1 MIVPLVTGE
10 AVAFWLLAPIVVL
23 AAIGLVLSR
32 KPVHSALCMAAVMVG
47 LAVMYAAQEAPFLFA
62 VQIIVYTGAVLMLF
76 LFVLMLI
83 GVDSTDSLVETLRG
97 QRVAA
102 GVGAFGLGALLVGV
116 MGNALVDGQTVGYP
130 AELADNNVPAIAFA
144 VFGRWILIFE
154 ATAALLI
161 TAAMAAMVLAHRERI
176 GARLTQRTRS
186 LMRMRKYAEDGTHP
200 GPNPTPGVY
209 ARHNAVDTPA
219 LLPDGT
225 ASEKSVTQSLAARGD
240 VVDAQR
246 LAAATKWALDQVDG
260 DEPVT
265 DERHVL
271 GTGHQRHPA
280 VTAEL
285 AWVGETVDP
294 ASDPASDGD
303 PANQKGAEQ

>member
-1 MIVPLVTGE
+1 MIPSLAIPGLITPMASGE
-10 AVAFWLLAPIVVL
+10 AITFWLMAIIIVV

-32 KPVHSALCMAAVMVG
+32 KPVHSALFMATVMVG
-47 LAVMYAAQEAPFLFA
+47 LAILYAAQEAPFLFA

-76 LFVLMLI
+76 LFVMMLI
-83 GVDSTDSLVETLRG
+83 GVDSTESFVETLRG

-102 GVGAFGLGALLVGV
+102 GIGAFGLGALLVGV
-116 MGNALVDGQTVGYP
+116 MGNAVVEGQVTGYAP
-130 AELADNNVPAIAFA
+130 ELSGSNVPAIAYA

-161 TAAMAAMVLAHRERI
+161 TAAMAAMVLAHRDRI
-176 GARLTQRTRS
+176 GGRITQRRRV
-186 LMRMRKYAEDGTHP
+186 LNRMQKYAEDGTHP

-209 ARHNAVDTPA
+209 SRHNAVDTPA
-219 LLPDGT
+219 LLPDGS

-246 LAAATKWALDQVDG
+246 LAGKTKWALEQIDG
-260 DEPVT
+260 DEPVG

-271 GTGHQRHPA
+271 GTGGQEITPNAPKALDHGTDEEA
-280 VTAEL
+280 
-285 AWVGETVDP
+285 G
-294 ASDPASDGD
+294 
-303 PANQKGAEQ
+303 K